1 MGTLAPASGMAQE
14 TSFKELLQ
22 FIVDERG
29 VDLRGY
35 KPTSL
40 QRRLHKRMG
49 QLKATNYGQYQQM
62 LRRDAGEVTQLLNT
76 ILINVTDFFR
86 DAAAWEFLRTDV
98 LPAVLNEYEPGET
111 IRAWSAGCASGQ
123 EAYSL
128 AIALSEHFGGR
139 LPDYDLKVY
148 ATDIDDEALTIA
160 RRGEYHLDQL
170 RRLTPELREKYFS
183 GEGEVRRV
191 NRELRRMV
199 IFGKSD
205 AIHDAPISRIAVL
218 LCRNMLIYFDSATQL
233 HVLKRFHYALQPN
246 GVLFLG
252 KAESLLL
259 HSDLFTPLHAKWRIF
274 RKVQSPEEHPH
285 VPLNLRFA
293 ELAKNR
299 AREELIILKEY
310 YQSILETVGQS
321 IVVLDQSGKVSSA
334 NAATSKVWRTDAPLT
349 EGTPVAESSI
359 VKLCPELVRKIDDAH
374 QRRTTVN
381 FDSKVEAAGAEVVL
395 SIRVR
400 PIFSEDASLVGTII
414 YAEDVTPRE
423 HLQSTVVELENTSK
437 ELQSANE
444 ELETT
449 NEELQSTNEEL
460 ETMNEEL
467 QSTNEELETTN
478 EELQSLNEELETMN
492 EELQVR
498 TEEMDQLNAR
508 YVETLERMP
517 FPVMLLNEQTKIE
530 FWNTLAQKLFGFK
543 AKPAVQLDLEQLPI
557 SESARKQ
564 FKRKHQTALQKNG
577 SASITGESL
586 GLGGYENAN
595 VQFTCVPQGNA
606 KNVLVMIER
615 AAGANANGRGST
627 NSKPRAAKKAAKKPA
642 KKTAKRR

>member
-1 MGTLAPASGMAQE
+1 M
-14 TSFKELLQ
+14 
-22 FIVDERG
+22 
-29 VDLRGY
+29 
-35 KPTSL
+35 
-40 QRRLHKRMG
+40 
-49 QLKATNYGQYQQM
+49 
-62 LRRDAGEVTQLLNT
+62 
-76 ILINVTDFFR
+76 
-86 DAAAWEFLRTDV
+86 
-98 LPAVLNEYEPGET
+98 
-111 IRAWSAGCASGQ
+111 
-123 EAYSL
+123 
-128 AIALSEHFGGR
+128 
-139 LPDYDLKVY
+139 
-148 ATDIDDEALTIA
+148 
-160 RRGEYHLDQL
+160 
-170 RRLTPELREKYFS
+170 
-183 GEGEVRRV
+183 
-191 NRELRRMV
+191 
-199 IFGKSD
+199 
-205 AIHDAPISRIAVL
+205 
-218 LCRNMLIYFDSATQL
+218 
-233 HVLKRFHYALQPN
+233 
-246 GVLFLG
+246 
-252 KAESLLL
+252 
-259 HSDLFTPLHAKWRIF
+259 
-274 RKVQSPEEHPH
+274 
-285 VPLNLRFA
+285 
-293 ELAKNR
+293 
-299 AREELIILKEY
+299 KEY

-321 IVVLDQSGKVSSA
+321 IVVLDHSGKVNSA
-334 NAATSKVWRTDAPLT
+334 NPATSKVWKIETPLA
-349 EGTPVAESSI
+349 EGASIAESPL
-359 VKLCPELVRKIDDAH
+359 VKTCPDLIRKLEDAH

-381 FDSKVEAAGAEVVL
+381 FDCTIKADGAEAIL

-400 PIFSEDASLVGTII
+400 PILDDSTLVGTII
-414 YAEDVTPRE
+414 YTEDVTPRE

-517 FPVMLLNEQTKIE
+517 FPVMLLNGQTKIE

-564 FKRKHQTALQKNG
+564 FKRKHQTALQKNA

-586 GLGGYENAN
+586 GLSGYENAN

-615 AAGANANGRGST
+615 SSGVSRDGRGST
-627 NSKPRAAKKAAKKPA
+627 NSRPKAA
-642 KKTAKRR
+642 KKTAKKKSVKKLAKRR